1 MPVRTFFCYEH
12 EDELLLNKLKLIG
25 CLESDEE
32 YPSWN
37 VVHVKFSFL

>member
-1 MPVRTFFCYEH
+1 MSVKIFFWFAD

-25 CLESDEE
+25 CPESDEE
-32 YPSWN
+32 YPSWD